1 MLYEFYFR
9 GFDVIRRAEHIL
21 NIYTFG
27 DSLRKCSFIKIVIQ
41 AKKPETQM
49 DMIGREQESKRAA
62 QKHIECARE
71 MNAEKRF

>member
-1 MLYEFYFR
+1 MLYKFYFR

-41 AKKPETQM
+41 AKKTG
-49 DMIGREQESKRAA
+49 DSNGYDR
-62 QKHIECARE
+62 
-71 MNAEKRF
+71 